1 MRARW
6 WSFLGTVIAYAAA
19 SAWAAVSGPDP
30 FPTHFGLSGHP
41 LTWSPRGE
49 AVVVHTLIAAGIAVV
64 FAGLA
69 LVAPRIPSSLIN
81 TPRRDYWLSPAH
93 RPRFDAIVSGFL
105 LWTGGLLLLQRAATV
120 VVTIIDADETAAKS
134 TLLVLFLLAVV
145 GSVGYLLWS
154 LWHPPTRSMPTRGA
168 HPDHRTTRSRR

>member
-6 WSFLGTVIAYAAA
+6 WSFLGAVIAYAAA
-19 SAWAAVSGPDP
+19 ATWAAISGPDP
-30 FPTHFGLSGHP
+30 FPTHFGLSGQP
-41 LTWSPRGE
+41 LTWSPRSD
-49 AVVVHTLIAAGIAVV
+49 AVLMHALIAGGIAVL

-105 LWTGGLLLLQRAATV
+105 LWTGGLVLLLRAATI
-120 VVTIIDADETAAKS
+120 VVTIIDVGETAAKA

-145 GSVGYLLWS
+145 GSIGYLVWVLT
-154 LWHPPTRSMPTRGA
+154 HPPARSTARRSVS
-168 HPDHRTTRSRR
+168 PDRSSIRSRR